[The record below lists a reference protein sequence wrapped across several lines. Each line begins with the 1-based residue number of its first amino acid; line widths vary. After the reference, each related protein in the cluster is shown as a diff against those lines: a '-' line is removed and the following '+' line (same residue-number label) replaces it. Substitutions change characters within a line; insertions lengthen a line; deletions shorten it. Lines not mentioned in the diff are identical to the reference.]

1 MNLRHWIKN
10 KCVTCHRHRPPY
22 FTIAVG
28 AGPILPPSIAI
39 QNPKPPPADWGGGDS
54 HSFATINFDWRLLLG
69 GKQVGAMA
77 FPLATVGDQATSCL
91 NAWWKEGGVGIGN
104 PCNNFREIWRTEN
117 IRGARHKNEQQSIQH
132 NIGGKDTINNK
143 IMQKLG
149 RNRTMHKNLK

>member
-1 MNLRHWIKN
+1 
-10 KCVTCHRHRPPY
+10 
-22 FTIAVG
+22 
-28 AGPILPPSIAI
+28 
-39 QNPKPPPADWGGGDS
+39 
-54 HSFATINFDWRLLLG
+54 
-69 GKQVGAMA
+69 MA

-132 NIGGKDTINNK
+132 DIGGKDTINNK

>member
-1 MNLRHWIKN
+1 M
-10 KCVTCHRHRPPY
+10 CH
-22 FTIAVG
+22 
-28 AGPILPPSIAI
+28 LPPT
-39 QNPKPPPADWGGGDS
+39 PATLFHHRCGRGSNTSSFHRRGGDS
-54 HSFATINFDWRLLLG
+54 HSFATINFDWRLLLR
-69 GKQVGAMA
+69 GKRVGAMA

-149 RNRTMHKNLK
+149 HNRTMHKDLK